1 MLARLCL
8 LAAIAPL
15 AACAAALPGYTP
27 PPFKEP
33 NKFALPMES
42 GEIGPDGRYVMSG
55 TEKAMDCKRLTGSML
70 ITIARLK
77 DAQSRNVGS
86 QFAASTQRAV
96 HELGGGSSVGADREG
111 DFARERA
118 KLAAYNA
125 ELAQRNCKTVDI
137 DAEMARPPEGLQKY

>member
-8 LAAIAPL
+8 LAAVAWL
-15 AACAAALPGYTP
+15 AACAAALPGYSP
-27 PPFKEP
+27 PSFKEP
-33 NKFALPMES
+33 NKYAVPMES
-42 GEIGPDGRYVMSG
+42 GDIGSDGRYAMSA

-86 QFAASTQRAV
+86 QFATSTQRAV
-96 HELGGGSSVGADREG
+96 NEVSGGSSVGADREG
-111 DFARERA
+111 EFARERA

-125 ELAQRNCKTVDI
+125 ELAARNCKTLDI
-137 DAEMARPPEGLQKY
+137 EAEMARAPEGLHKY